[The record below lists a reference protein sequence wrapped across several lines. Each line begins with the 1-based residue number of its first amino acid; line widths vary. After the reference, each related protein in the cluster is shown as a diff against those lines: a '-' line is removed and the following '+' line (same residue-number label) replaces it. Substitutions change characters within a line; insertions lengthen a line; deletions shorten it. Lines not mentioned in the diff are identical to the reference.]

1 VEVFRG
7 ALRPFTT
14 TVNQELSDVLKSKIR
29 MFTIFSGTVSG
40 AEPDNQKIAD
50 AFNFLVSDSSNSSSE
65 VIFCVDE
72 SR

>member
-1 VEVFRG
+1 MAVVK
-7 ALRPFTT
+7 LVISQPYP
-14 TVNQELSDVLKSKIR
+14 LVLKSKIR

-65 VIFCVDE
+65 VTFCVDE
-72 SR
+72 TR